1 MIISEP
7 KTVCPRG
14 KSGNLNKSGEI
25 AIAAGSSRK
34 SKISSTVNLLVTA
47 NLVVSRK
54 RAQIVTVSKAAN
66 NPIDR
71 LLRRLINISL

>member
-7 KTVCPRG
+7 KTVCPLG
-14 KSGNLNKSGEI
+14 KRGNLNKSGVI
-25 AIAAGSSRK
+25 AIAAGSRRK

-71 LLRRLINISL
+71 LLRRLINITL

>member
-7 KTVCPRG
+7 KTVCPLG
-14 KSGNLNKSGEI
+14 KSGYLNKSGEM
-25 AIAAGSSRK
+25 AIAAGSRRK

-71 LLRRLINISL
+71 LFKRFINTSL